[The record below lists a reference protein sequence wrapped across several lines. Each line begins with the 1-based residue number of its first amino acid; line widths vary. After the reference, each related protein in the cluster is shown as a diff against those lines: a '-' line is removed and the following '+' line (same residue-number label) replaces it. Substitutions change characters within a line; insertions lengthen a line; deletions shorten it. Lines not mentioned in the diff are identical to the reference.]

1 MPRKGE
7 NIFKRK
13 DGRWEA
19 RYIKSYDA
27 SGKAQYGFCYGKSY
41 TEAKSKVALRKAE
54 CDPISPTTNVGDAGL
69 FGKYCED
76 WLADKRES
84 VHEASYAKYRRV
96 MERHIK
102 PFFGNMRVSEITTEA
117 VNVFSRALL
126 NEKGLSA
133 KTVRD
138 ILLVLSAALKH
149 ASQQCNDGAPQVILC
164 YPKVPRK
171 EMRVLSREEQL
182 ELTGFLTT
190 NMDECKLGIL
200 LSLMTGLRIG
210 EICALKWCAISLKS
224 GTLRVSATMQR
235 LPEYDREGNKGKTH
249 VYIGEP
255 KSKTS
260 ARVIPL
266 SPMAVALCRRF
277 CPLDPETYVL
287 TGAREF
293 IEPRVLQRRFK
304 KYTELCN
311 LENVTFH
318 TLRHTF
324 ATRCMEVGFELKSL
338 SEVLGHA
345 STQITLDRYIHS
357 TIDFKRSNMQKLVA
371 VGL

>member
-41 TEAKSKVALRKAE
+41 TEAKSKVTLRKAE
-54 CDPISPTTNVGDAGL
+54 CDPILTTTSVSNTEL
-69 FGKYCED
+69 FGKYCEE
-76 WLADKRES
+76 WLAGKRES

-96 MERHIK
+96 VELHIK

-117 VNVFSRALL
+117 VNVFSCSLL

-133 KTVRD
+133 KTARD

-149 ASQQCNDGAPQVILC
+149 AAQQCDEGTPQVIPQ

-182 ELTGFLTT
+182 KLTKFLTA
-190 NMDECKLGIL
+190 NMDECKFGIL

-210 EICALKWCAISLKS
+210 EVCALKWNAISLKNE
-224 GTLRVSATMQR
+224 TLSVSATMQR
-235 LPEYDREGNKGKTH
+235 LPIYDIDGSRGKTH
-249 VYIGEP
+249 VYVGDP

-266 SPMAVALCRRF
+266 SPMAMALCRRF
-277 CPLDPETYVL
+277 CPLDPEAYVL
-287 TGAREF
+287 TGTREF
-293 IEPRVLQRRFK
+293 IEPRALQRRFK
-304 KYTELCN
+304 KYTELCK

-324 ATRCMEVGFELKSL
+324 TTRCMEVGFELKSL

-345 STQITLDRYIHS
+345 STKTTLDRYIHS
-357 TIDFKRSNMQKLVA
+357 TIDFKRDNMQKLAA

>member
-27 SGKAQYGFCYGKSY
+27 MGKAQYGFCYGKSY

-54 CDPISPTTNVGDAGL
+54 CDPLLPTTSTVGTGL
-69 FGKYCED
+69 FGKYCEE
-76 WLADKRES
+76 WLAGKRES

-96 MERHIK
+96 VERHII
-102 PFFGNMRVSEITTEA
+102 PFFGNMRVDEITAES
-117 VNVFSRALL
+117 VNVFSCTLL
-126 NEKGLSA
+126 NEKELSA

-138 ILLVLSAALKH
+138 ILLVLSAALKY
-149 ASQQCNDGAPQVILC
+149 AAQQCDVGTPQVILRF
-164 YPKVPRK
+164 PKLPRK

-182 ELTGFLTT
+182 ELTKVLTAS
-190 NMDECKLGIL
+190 MDECKFGIL

-210 EICALKWCAISLKS
+210 EVCALKWSAISLKS
-224 GTLRVSATMQR
+224 GTLSVSATMQR
-235 LPEYDREGNKGKTH
+235 LPVYNSECHRGKTQIH
-249 VYIGEP
+249 IGEP

-266 SPMAVALCRRF
+266 SPMAAALCRRF
-277 CPLDPETYVL
+277 CPLDPEAYVL
-287 TGAREF
+287 TGTREF
-293 IEPRVLQRRFK
+293 IEPRALQRRFK
-304 KYTELCN
+304 KYTDLCK

-324 ATRCMEVGFELKSL
+324 TTRCMEVGFELKSL

-345 STQITLDRYIHS
+345 STKITLDRYIHS
-357 TIDFKRSNMQKLVA
+357 TIDFKRDNMQKLAA